1 MRMIAQRVG
10 LGWIA
15 LSVLWILGSGC
26 SRPIPLP
33 TSTPTATSIFRS
45 VQFHLE
51 VTLPPGWSAAEGPEY
66 LARPFTGLVAFN
78 SWRQEGFWAPE
89 VTAGNSSTYS
99 PESVLSQIPSGGAY
113 IVLVHL
119 SGGPP
124 VQPEQ
129 YGPEYEHDDLSD
141 LWKDR
146 DCRESGTRPAGFFK
160 WWRYLTLEVYCK
172 PDISDATAEAVTS
185 LLASWRFD
193 RAPVGDVGW
202 AVVEARTLLP
212 PSVEPSKFPI
222 LIARS
227 RSEGPIR
234 STEQSGAA
242 VRTTEVQIQGE
253 TVVVKFNYCWGE
265 LPLSADTTP
274 AEQCHSWRYEARS
287 SGAVVLVEEGGAAL
301 PGD

>member
-1 MRMIAQRVG
+1 MSGPVASNPVLVEVVRGTIVESRHVGAIAIADARGRLLLALGDVERPIFPRSAVKALQAIPLVESGAADAFG
-10 LGWIA
+10 LGEDELA
-15 LSVLWILGSGC
+15 VACASHSGD
-26 SRPIPLP
+26 R
-33 TSTPTATSIFRS
+33 
-45 VQFHLE
+45 
-51 VTLPPGWSAAEGPEY
+51 
-66 LARPFTGLVAFN
+66 
-78 SWRQEGFWAPE
+78 
-89 VTAGNSSTYS
+89 
-99 PESVLSQIPSGGAY
+99 
-113 IVLVHL
+113 VH
-119 SGGPP
+119 
-124 VQPEQ
+124 
-129 YGPEYEHDDLSD
+129 
-141 LWKDR
+141 
-146 DCRESGTRPAGFFK
+146 
-160 WWRYLTLEVYCK
+160 
-172 PDISDATAEAVTS
+172 IEAVTS

-222 LIARS
+222 LTARS
-227 RSEGPIR
+227 RSEGPTQ
-234 STEQSGAA
+234 STEQSGTA